1 MTKTILLT
9 TPMISVNKMYR
20 GRRFLSKD
28 GKDTKYAI
36 SLEILAMG
44 RFEPQEGTIALD
56 ITFHV
61 SNNRADIDNML
72 KALLDCMTG
81 TIYKD
86 DSQIVELHCYKKVDK
101 QNPRTEITIKT
112 L

>member
-20 GRRFLSKD
+20 GRRFLSKE
-28 GKDTKYAI
+28 GKATKSAI
-36 SLEILAMG
+36 EWEIASKGKICPLETPVAMNIV
-44 RFEPQEGTIALD
+44 FY
-56 ITFHV
+56 V
-61 SNNRADIDNML
+61 KNNRADIDNML

-81 TIYKD
+81 IIYND
-86 DSQIVELHCYKKVDK
+86 DSQITELHVFKEIDK
-101 QNPRTEITIKT
+101 ENPRTEIQV

>member
-1 MTKTILLT
+1 MKIIEIR

-28 GKDTKYAI
+28 GKDTKTAI
-36 SLEILAMG
+36 AWEIASTGKNSPL
-44 RFEPQEGTIALD
+44 EGTVALN
-56 ITFHV
+56 IIFYV
-61 SNNRADIDNML
+61 KNNRADLDNML

-81 TIYKD
+81 TVYKD
-86 DSQIVELHCYKKVDK
+86 DSQVTEIHCFKEIDK
-101 QNPRTEITIKT
+101 ENPRTIVQI